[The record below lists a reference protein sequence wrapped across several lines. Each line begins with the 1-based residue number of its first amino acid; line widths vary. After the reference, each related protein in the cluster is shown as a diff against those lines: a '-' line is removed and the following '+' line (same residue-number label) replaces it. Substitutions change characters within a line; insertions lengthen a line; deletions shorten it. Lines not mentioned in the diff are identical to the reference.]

1 MNLERNPMAL
11 TPTSRL
17 EAINELLDA
26 IGESP
31 VNAESNTGLVE
42 ADLAA
47 TRVDKT
53 SRQVQK
59 RGWHWN
65 ILKDYVIDPDVDGY
79 IQLPNSTLAVDTSS
93 SSRYRDLVQR
103 GGHLYD
109 RDNNTF
115 VINKAI
121 KVDITLYLDFEDL
134 PENARDFIVMKAAR
148 KFQQR
153 LFGSTELSEFDKD
166 DERQSWYDLL
176 DAESDAADYNML
188 RDNITV
194 FRILN
199 RKHFNKD

>member
-1 MNLERNPMAL
+1 MTF
-11 TPTSRL
+11 TPTTRL

-31 VNAESNTGLVE
+31 VNTESNTGLVE

-47 TRVDKT
+47 NRIDKV

-65 ILKDYVIDPDVDGY
+65 TLKEYVIDPDTNGY
-79 IQLPNSTLAVDTSS
+79 IIIPEATVEVDTSGKS
-93 SSRYRDLVQR
+93 QYKDYVRR
-103 GGHLYD
+103 GNKLYD

-115 VINKAI
+115 VINASTT
-121 KVDITLYLDFEDL
+121 VDLTLFLDFEDL
-134 PENARDFIVMKAAR
+134 PENARDFITMKAAR

-153 LFGSTELSEFDKD
+153 MFGSVELSEFDKD
-166 DERQSWYDLL
+166 DEQQAWFDLL

-188 RDNITV
+188 RDNYSV
-194 FRILN
+194 MRIIN
-199 RKHFNKD
+199 RKYFHKD